1 MNPLSL
7 PVSLPGVYAPQDD
20 TELLVHALGREP
32 LAPRARVL
40 DVGTG
45 TGAVALAAARRGAD
59 VTAVDISRRAVLNT
73 RVNALLARLPVTVV
87 RGDLLGP
94 VAERSFDL
102 ILSNPPYVPGPAQ
115 ARRRGPGP
123 GPGAAPRPDRP
134 GHARG
139 AARAWHGGWDGRL
152 LLDRICRDSPGLLRP
167 GGVLLLVHSALSDA
181 DRTLTQL
188 RTAGLRAG
196 VVEHRRVAFGPVL
209 RERRDWLR
217 RRGLLGAEGRADSA
231 GASDCDAA
239 GAGAGAGDEKE
250 ELVVIRAERPR

>member
-102 ILSNPPYVPGPAQ
+102 ILSNPPYVPGPAG

-123 GPGAAPRPDRP
+123 GPGAAPRPDRL

-181 DRTLTQL
+181 ERTLTQL

-209 RERRDWLR
+209 RERSDWLR
-217 RRGLLGAEGRADSA
+217 RRGLLGAEGRAD
-231 GASDCDAA
+231 GNGNGNGDCDC
-239 GAGAGAGDEKE
+239 DEKE

>member
-102 ILSNPPYVPGPAQ
+102 ILSNPPYVPGPAG

-123 GPGAAPRPDRP
+123 GPGAAPRPDRLDRPDRP
-134 GHARG
+134 GRARG

-181 DRTLTQL
+181 ERTLTQL
-188 RTAGLRAG
+188 RTAGLRAEA
-196 VVEHRRVAFGPVL
+196 VEHRRVAFGPVL
-209 RERRDWLR
+209 RERSDWLR
-217 RRGLLGAEGRADSA
+217 RRGLLGAGGHPDSD
-231 GASDCDAA
+231 GD
-239 GAGAGAGDEKE
+239 GDEKE